1 MIMYKFKS
9 LTWVGL
15 AAFGLCA
22 TSLFHAAQALPE
34 GGKVVDGSA
43 NIRTLPNI
51 IVVNQSSEK
60 AVIEWNDFSLAKNE
74 SVQFNITYNELGHY
88 GATLNRVV
96 GGNPS
101 QIFGQIKSNG
111 LVYFVNLNGAVFGD
125 NVCNDC
131 KGFYKLDFNVDNE
144 IFMER
149 TGAKYEYKNG
159 RIIVVDDGHKLPF
172 SESKR
177 DLGLIGN
184 LINNDN
190 PNIRE

>member
-1 MIMYKFKS
+1 MTSDIFKYTTKITLLMTGLYASS
-9 LTWVGL
+9 LL
-15 AAFGLCA
+15 HPAF
-22 TSLFHAAQALPE
+22 ALPN
-34 GGKVVDGSA
+34 GGKVVAGEVTFRQLQDK
-43 NIRTLPNI
+43 I
-51 IVVNQSSEK
+51 IITQTSEK
-60 AVIEWNDFSLAKNE
+60 AVIDWNNFSVAAKE
-74 SVQFNITYNELGHY
+74 LVQFNITYNELGRY

-96 GGNPS
+96 GGKPS

-131 KGFYKLDFNVDNE
+131 KGFYKLEFNVDNE

-159 RIIVVDDGHKLPF
+159 RIILVDDGHKLPF

-177 DLGLIGN
+177 DLGLVGN
-184 LINNDN
+184 LFRDAN
-190 PNIRE
+190 